1 MTGYDKITE
10 SIPKPREMTVEALA
24 EHLKEIGKAIIS
36 DAEHLAV
43 DTHNLFRVHIEAD
56 VAPNDEVM
64 SLSYRLD
71 RYADPRIRNN
81 AKPK

>member
-10 SIPKPREMTVEALA
+10 AIPKPREMTVEALA
-24 EHLKEIGKAIIS
+24 EHLKEIGKAIIA
-36 DAEHLAV
+36 DAENLAV

-56 VAPNDEVM
+56 VAPDDEVT

-71 RYADPRIRNN
+71 RYADPRIHRN
-81 AKPK
+81 AKSE